1 MEKENEQAA
10 VPVAVAGRSTSPGD
24 THRTRRRRLSS
35 QLEAARTSTACHVCR
50 DKKVKCSG
58 SWPCRYCSKRRLNC
72 VFSASEKRKMYPV
85 AQIEQLQQ
93 KVAGYESQPPV
104 EGSSHNQPSPDQG
117 QQGGHENPPS
127 SRTVAISPNSDSRLA
142 TRTVE
147 TPHSETSAFSLLTQ
161 RVANEDQPSGSTS
174 APSNCAP
181 KAILPG
187 PSLSSSEIFG
197 TEIRTLLLARSS
209 GRSDK
214 STPISAAVAS
224 PHLDRELIN
233 NVHGWPSEEEA
244 NQLLELVIL
253 NVGIS
258 QHLFD
263 IRSFSDNL
271 ARLYH
276 DTGNETPLRGLWFVQ
291 VLFVLALGRL
301 LRAGTDDDLEV
312 PGVAFFNEA
321 MRHMPAMSDVG
332 KHGILGIEVVG
343 LAALFLQVADR
354 KDEAYLYASIAL
366 RLAISNG
373 MHKANQNQ
381 TYSRSDSVHRSRLWW
396 SLYMQERRLAAAG
409 GHPMAIADEA
419 ISISPP
425 ADVSGFSS
433 AAAIRVNVR
442 AARITGRITSTIYVQ
457 NTDSEASFIR
467 DVESILHSLHDIES
481 TMPAEYS
488 INFSPTG
495 LLVAGRPF
503 AEADTAYARTSSSLY
518 LSVYQ
523 AVIHTVRPILLYM
536 ARNVR
541 ERDAEPTTNLTPTLR
556 RLAEICV
563 EAARKSLAILQMLRN
578 TELIAKNAF
587 LDLDILFSVGFI
599 FVLVEAIHPDTN
611 LGLGGIEGSR
621 HVLQYLV
628 TVGNR
633 AAAKRLAELDQMCI
647 HLRPSQDQPHIGQDL
662 PYATTTQP
670 FSFDP
675 DGNTGAF
682 VPGAIPSSNNQ
693 SRQLGD
699 IPAPPV
705 GETEGASL
713 GMAEG
718 AMENMLHGN
727 ADLASISLEGDNAL
741 YWVYHT
747 PGFVYTGAELA
758 DWEALEF

>member
-35 QLEAARTSTACHVCR
+35 QLEAARTSTACYVCR

-523 AVIHTVRPILLYM
+523 
-536 ARNVR
+536 
-541 ERDAEPTTNLTPTLR
+541 
-556 RLAEICV
+556 
-563 EAARKSLAILQMLRN
+563 
-578 TELIAKNAF
+578 
-587 LDLDILFSVGFI
+587 
-599 FVLVEAIHPDTN
+599 
-611 LGLGGIEGSR
+611 
-621 HVLQYLV
+621 YLV

-675 DGNTGAF
+675 NGNTGAF

>member
-1 MEKENEQAA
+1 MEKAA
-10 VPVAVAGRSTSPGD
+10 VPVAGSSSGDSHRS
-24 THRTRRRRLSS
+24 RRRRLSS

-58 SWPCRYCSKRRLNC
+58 AWPCRYCSKRRLNC
-72 VFSASEKRKMYPV
+72 VFSTSEKRKMYSV
-85 AQIEQLQQ
+85 AQIEELQQ
-93 KVAGYESQPPV
+93 RVAGYENQSPA
-104 EGSSHNQPSPDQG
+104 EGPGHQPSPDPAYNG
-117 QQGGHENPPS
+117 SRENPPS
-127 SRTVAISPNSDSRLA
+127 SRTAAISPSSDSRIA
-142 TRTVE
+142 NRAAV
-147 TPHSETSAFSLLTQ
+147 TPRSETSAFSLLTRRPTNDDHPLGQ
-161 RVANEDQPSGSTS
+161 TKTPSSR
-174 APSNCAP
+174 AP
-181 KAILPG
+181 KAILPE

-209 GRSDK
+209 AK
-214 STPISAAVAS
+214 SNGNTPISLAVTS

-244 NQLLELVIL
+244 NQLLELVTL

-276 DTGNETPLRGLWFVQ
+276 DTSNDAPLRGLWFVQ

-301 LRAGTDDDLEV
+301 LRAGTDEDLEV

-321 MRHMPAMSDVG
+321 MRHMPAMSDIG
-332 KHGILGIEVVG
+332 KHGILGIEVIG

-354 KDEAYLYASIAL
+354 KDEA
-366 RLAISNG
+366 
-373 MHKANQNQ
+373 
-381 TYSRSDSVHRSRLWW
+381 
-396 SLYMQERRLAAAG
+396 RLAAAG

-425 ADVSGFSS
+425 AEVSGFAS
-433 AAAIRVNVR
+433 AAAIRVNVK
-442 AARITGRITSTIYVQ
+442 AARITGRITSAIYVQ
-457 NTDSEASFIR
+457 NTGSEASFIK
-467 DVESILHSLHDIES
+467 DIESILHALHEIES

-488 INFSPTG
+488 INFSPNG

-503 AEADTAYARTSSSLY
+503 AEVDAAFARTSSSLY

-587 LDLDILFSVGFI
+587 LDLDILFSVGFV
-599 FVLVEAIHPDTN
+599 FVLVEAIYPDSN
-611 LGLGGIEGSR
+611 LGLSGIEDSR
-621 HVLQYLV
+621 HILQYLV
-628 TVGNR
+628 AVGNR
-633 AAAKRLAELDQMCI
+633 AAAKRLGELDQMCI
-647 HLRPSQDQPHIGQDL
+647 HLRPSQDQAHISQDL
-662 PYATTTQP
+662 PYETTTQP

-675 DGNTGAF
+675 SENTASAMPATINPASHQQAPLGLRPGQQHGHAEGGNVELTAATVNSHILDGNT
-682 VPGAIPSSNNQ
+682 
-693 SRQLGD
+693 
-699 IPAPPV
+699 
-705 GETEGASL
+705 
-713 GMAEG
+713 
-718 AMENMLHGN
+718 
-727 ADLASISLEGDNAL
+727 DLANISLEGDNAL
-741 YWVYHT
+741 YWVYHS